1 MKHRVADLEGA
12 LLDHA
17 VALAEGDR
25 LPDFWYD
32 PDFGTCWARPG
43 REEWRPSERW
53 AQGGPIIER
62 ERIYICFEPWSQHPG
77 EWQAGLD
84 FAGDEGCGYTANHV
98 SYGPTPLVAAMRA
111 YARSKLGDEV
121 DLP

>member
-17 VALAEGDR
+17 VALAEGDL
-25 LPDFWYD
+25 LPDYWRD
-32 PDFGTCWARPG
+32 PDWGTCWARPG

-62 ERIYICFEPWSQHPG
+62 ERIDVTAHADSW
-77 EWQAGLD
+77 
-84 FAGDEGCGYTANHV
+84 FAKPAYRGVGGG
-98 SYGPTPLVAAMRA
+98 GPTPLVAAMRA
-111 YARSKLGDEV
+111 YVCSKFGNKVE
-121 DLP
+121 LP